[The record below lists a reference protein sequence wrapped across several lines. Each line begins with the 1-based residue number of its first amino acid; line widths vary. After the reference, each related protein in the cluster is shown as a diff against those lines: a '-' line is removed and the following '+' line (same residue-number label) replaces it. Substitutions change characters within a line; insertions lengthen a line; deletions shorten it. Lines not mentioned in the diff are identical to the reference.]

1 MAVDLLNIARTG
13 VLAAQSQMGVTSNN
27 IANANTVGYHR
38 QVAEQS
44 SLESQ
49 KIGNSFYGQ
58 GTYVSDV
65 KRIYNDYAARELR
78 IGQTAMSGA
87 ETRYTKM
94 NEMDQLYSQIGSMV
108 PDRLTDFFAS
118 INSVA
123 DLPTDIGMRDSM
135 LGAAQQTATS
145 LNQMQSHL
153 DSQMK
158 QTNSQIGAVADRIN
172 EISTELANIN
182 LELMKSGGQQDSQL
196 LDQQDALILE
206 LSEYSEVNVIPLENG
221 GKSVMLGGSVMLVSG
236 EVAMQVGT
244 TTGDPYPNEPRL
256 TTSTGN
262 QTLVIDGSKL
272 GGQLGELFK
281 FRDETLIPVNQELGQ
296 LALGV
301 ADAFNEMQSKGFDLN
316 GELGQNIFT
325 DINDPTMAAGRVGEY
340 EGNTGTVK
348 LKVNIDDVGQLT
360 GSSYELSFTA
370 PSSYELKDTKTGEI
384 QALTYDAV
392 NNQLTGGDGFSIQ
405 IDSVP
410 AGFAD
415 GDRFEIRPNAG
426 AAAGI
431 GVEMTDPKGIAAAGP
446 KIIGESTNSGDTS
459 VQLTSIDRTNANFP
473 LTDSEITIQI
483 DTVTNTYQAF
493 DVDGTA
499 IGGPTAFTPPQISTP
514 FGFDFE
520 IDDSSAGG
528 VIDTYTFDLSFA
540 EGDNSNAVEMAKL
553 SDAKLMNGGT
563 TTLAG
568 VFEGSKLDIGSKTK
582 AAAVTVASNEAVY
595 QQAYN
600 RVQSESGV
608 NLDEEAAN
616 LMRFQQSYQA
626 SARIMTTAQQM
637 FDSLLSSVR

>member
-27 IANANTVGYHR
+27 IANANTIGYHR

-49 KIGNSFYGQ
+49 KIGNSFYGT
-58 GTYVSDV
+58 GTYVTDV
-65 KRIYNDYAARELR
+65 KRIYNDFAARELR
-78 IGQTAMSGA
+78 IGQTSMSAA

-108 PDRLTDFFAS
+108 PDRLNDFFSS

-135 LGAAQQTATS
+135 LGAAQQAASS

-158 QTNSQIGAVADRIN
+158 QTNSQIGAMADRIN
-172 EISTELANIN
+172 EISNELASIN
-182 LELMKSGGQQDSQL
+182 LELMKSESPDSQL
-196 LDQQDALILE
+196 LDKQDALILE

-221 GKSVMLGGSVMLVSG
+221 AKSVMLGGSVMLVSG
-236 EVAMQVGT
+236 EVSMQIGT
-244 TTGDPYPNEPRL
+244 TTGDPYPNESRL
-256 TTSTGN
+256 TTTTGN
-262 QTLVIDGSKL
+262 QSLVIDGSKL

-281 FRDETLIPVNQELGQ
+281 FRDETLVPVGQELGQ
-296 LALGV
+296 LALGI
-301 ADAFNEMQSKGFDLN
+301 ADAFNEMQSNGYDLN
-316 GELGQNIFT
+316 GEIGQNIFT
-325 DINDPTMAAGRVGEY
+325 DINDPLMSAGRVGEFD
-340 EGNTGTVK
+340 GNTGTAK
-348 LKVNIDDVGQLT
+348 IRVNIDDVGELT

-370 PSSYELKDTKTGEI
+370 PSTYELKDTKTGEV

-415 GDRFEIRPNAG
+415 GDKFEIRPNAG

-431 GVEMTDPKGIAAAGP
+431 GVEMTDPKGIAAAAP
-446 KIIGESTNSGDTS
+446 KITGEPTNSGDTS
-459 VQLTSIDRTNANFP
+459 VKLTSIDRTNANFP
-473 LTDSEITIQI
+473 VTDSEITIQV

-493 DVDGTA
+493 DASGAA

-514 FGFDFE
+514 YGFDFE
-520 IDDSSAGG
+520 ISDTSTAGVTDS
-528 VIDTYTFDLSFA
+528 YTFDLSFA
-540 EGDNSNAVEMAKL
+540 EGDNSNAIEMAKL
-553 SDAKLMNGGT
+553 SDEKLMNGGT

-568 VFEGSKLDIGSKTK
+568 VFEGSKLDIASKTK
-582 AAAVTVASNEAVY
+582 AAAVSFESNEAVY
-595 QQAYN
+595 LQAYN

-616 LMRFQQSYQA
+616 LMRYQQSYQA